1 MRRFRFIIG
10 LIAALVIAPA
20 AQAQIISITIAP
32 PELPVYEQPAIPAP
46 GYIWTPGYWAYGQ
59 DGYYWVPGTWVEPP
73 AVGLLWTPGYWGWR
87 DGIYAWHAGYWGPH
101 VGFYGGVNYGFGY
114 GGIGYEGGHWDNGVF
129 AYNRTVNNFGSV
141 TVTNVYNKT
150 VINNNITRVSFN
162 GGNGGITA
170 RPTPQEQAA
179 TQEHHIAP
187 APAQVQQQHLASTN
201 RALLANENHGRPAIA
216 ATAKP
221 GEFTGKGVVAAREVK
236 PGPAPLPQPSTAMAP
251 RTPAAAV
258 APNNKLLDKRPLAN
272 TPAANK
278 PVATN
283 PAAHKPL
290 ATNPAAV
297 NRPLETRSPAGPVAH
312 TATTNGALPKP
323 SAAAIRPAAKP
334 VNAAAKPVSAAARPT
349 AAVTPKQ
356 PPRPPAAPPRRQVAA
371 APHVAPHPPAAKPKN
386 APHNEPR

>member
-1 MRRFRFIIG
+1 
-10 LIAALVIAPA
+10 
-20 AQAQIISITIAP
+20 
-32 PELPVYEQPAIPAP
+32 
-46 GYIWTPGYWAYGQ
+46 
-59 DGYYWVPGTWVEPP
+59 
-73 AVGLLWTPGYWGWR
+73 LWTPGYWGWR

-114 GGIGYEGGHWDNGVF
+114 GGIGYEGGRWDNGVF

-170 RPTPQEQAA
+170 RPTPQQQAA

-201 RALLANENHGRPAIA
+201 RALLASENHGRPAIA

-221 GEFTGKGVVAAREVK
+221 GEFTGKGVVAAREAK

-251 RTPAAAV
+251 RTPAAAA

-272 TPAANK
+272 NPAASK

-283 PAAHKPL
+283 PAANKPL
-290 ATNPAAV
+290 ATNPAVA
-297 NRPLETRSPAGPVAH
+297 NRPLESRSPAGPAAH
-312 TATTNGALPKP
+312 TATANGALPKP

-371 APHVAPHPPAAKPKN
+371 APHVAPHPPVAKPKN